1 MRGFTGAV
9 WRWSSVLLGVVS
21 FVTLMGFAALAAV
34 PSVSLDTSPQGGYV
48 YFNTATDVYVSASI
62 TVPSGTIDDVKVI
75 VNGESFDFL
84 SGCSGQGTSCSFYEN
99 INLTSG
105 AGTCSANNTITV
117 QAFQGSEMG
126 SASGTQF
133 PDYSPPTVNPT
144 VNLPD
149 INTGW
154 YNMTSGPPNLI
165 LTGDDANPKTWCQSG
180 VSEIHYDIFH
190 EDTYIDDGPQ
200 MVSGSLVN
208 LSFSQDG
215 VYTITFWAV
224 DAAGNSS
231 VPPTKFSPYEAQAA
245 SSSGNSG
252 SPWWQAMVRPGPGL
266 GSGCSGGGGLAVP
279 AQANAGP
286 SATSVP
292 DQFGGPSVC
301 TFSVDLTPPELQIVN
316 QSPAPNANGWN
327 NSPVAITVG
336 CSDNLSSWYVGF
348 GGPGFIVCNQQVVP
362 YNQGDQV
369 TAVVSFSGE
378 GQHSQTVTAIDAA
391 GNTAQL
397 PVNVKIDL
405 TPPVITITPS
415 GGTGTFDSGTTISW
429 SVSDALSGLAS
440 CSTSLGSS
448 ACSGSTPLTQNITLT
463 VNAVD
468 LAGNQASASR
478 KFQLNSP
485 SPLIL
490 MIESGKAQVGDELS
504 LAVVL
509 VEAPLGL
516 RQYQLTIGTNQA
528 GLVQFES
535 VDNRVPIE
543 DPLDFGSSVSE
554 HGQSVTFSLVDSLDQ
569 LQAGAHQVVL
579 ATLHLRA
586 LKAGKLDLSALAFS
600 VLNDQGSK
608 EQIIFLPGQL
618 TIHPQGSG

>member
-1 MRGFTGAV
+1 MRGCTGAV
-9 WRWSSVLLGVVS
+9 RRWGPVLLGVAS
-21 FVTLMGFAALAAV
+21 LVTLMGFAALAAV
-34 PSVSLDTSPQGGYV
+34 PSVSLNTSPQIGDV
-48 YFNTATDVYVSASI
+48 FFNTATDVYVSASI
-62 TVPSGTIDDVKVI
+62 TVTSGTIDDVKVI

-133 PDYSPPTVNPT
+133 PDYSPPAVNPT
-144 VNLPD
+144 VNVPD

-154 YNMTSGPPNLI
+154 YNMTSGPPNLT

-180 VSEIHYDIFH
+180 VSEIHYDVFH
-190 EDTYIDDGPQ
+190 EDTGIDDGEQ
-200 MVSGSLVN
+200 IVSGSVAS
-208 LSFSQDG
+208 LSLSQDG

-252 SPWWQAMVRPGPGL
+252 SPWWQAMVRPGPG
-266 GSGCSGGGGLAVP
+266 CSGGGGLAVP
-279 AQANAGP
+279 AQANSGP
-286 SATSVP
+286 PATPVP

-301 TFSVDLTPPELQIVN
+301 NFSVDLTPPDLQIIN

-327 NSPVAITVG
+327 NTSPVAITVG

-348 GGPGFIVCNQQVVP
+348 GGPGFIVCNNQGLP

-369 TAVVSFSGE
+369 TAVISFSGE
-378 GQHSQTVTAIDAA
+378 GQLSQTVTAMDAA

-397 PVNVKIDL
+397 SVSAKIDL
-405 TPPVITITPS
+405 TPPLITITPGS
-415 GGTGTFDSGTTISW
+415 GTLDSGTIVSW

-448 ACSGSTPLTQNITLT
+448 ACSGSTPLTQSMTLT

-468 LAGNQASASR
+468 LAGNQASASQ

-490 MIESGKAQVGDELS
+490 MIESGKARVGDEIS
-504 LAVVL
+504 LEVVL

-535 VDNRVPIE
+535 VDNRVPVE
-543 DPLDFGSSVSE
+543 DPLDFSSSVSE

-569 LQAGAHQVVL
+569 VQAGAHQVVL

-586 LKAGKLDLSALAFS
+586 LKAGKLDLSPLAFS

-618 TIHPQGSG
+618 VIQPRGS